1 MSLPPNIDVGS
12 HACGLLAA
20 SAGQRVQGVIVQ
32 QTHTTEPNEPARS
45 SRHVKGLALL
55 S

>member
-20 SAGQRVQGVIVQ
+20 SADQRVQGVIVQ
-32 QTHTTEPNEPARS
+32 QTHTEPNEPARS